1 MKALLAG
8 VVGLVAGIALYV
20 NSGESATSCGTIERG
35 VLPEWARGGFSEAEP
50 RMPHVLGEDGRIV
63 AILFEQPLVAER
75 EQKILWVSRE
85 LVNEPTDL
93 EITAEREE
101 TVVTRKVAG
110 GPGPSG
116 IEMPGSG
123 CWTFDLRWAGRS
135 DRLRLAYRSDD
146 PG

>member
-8 VVGLVAGIALYV
+8 VVGLAVSIGLNV
-20 NSGESATSCGTIERG
+20 NSGESAPSCG
-35 VLPEWARGGFSEAEP
+35 
-50 RMPHVLGEDGRIV
+50 
-63 AILFEQPLVAER
+63 
-75 EQKILWVSRE
+75 KI
-85 LVNEPTDL
+85 
-93 EITAEREE
+93 EREE

-135 DRLRLAYRSDD
+135 DRLRAL
-146 PG
+146 